1 MRGVGIYF
9 LNNAP
14 LHIQARCIIRGTTLE
29 RADISDYEYAAS
41 N

>member
-1 MRGVGIYF
+1 MRGIYF
-9 LNNAP
+9 LNNTP

-29 RADISDYEYAAS
+29 RDISDYEYAAS